1 LKASLSAKGIN
12 GLSAWLFYLLV
23 HSVGTHI
30 TYGLE
35 MRRGVV
41 GKVDMNLSALS
52 M

>member
-35 MRRGVV
+35 MRRGVF